1 MVAKIKIF
9 SVIGTRPD
17 IIKMSPLIEL
27 LNHSPRFIHKTIF
40 TSQHKDL
47 GKKKLHEFN
56 LSPEYIIN
64 IKNYNMTIT
73 NLISYLTKEIDLIL
87 LKEQP
92 DYLLVHGDTITALSA
107 TLNKFGKKCKII
119 HIEAGLRTH
128 NINFPYPE
136 EYIRS
141 MIARV
146 ASHHFAPTRQAKQNL
161 IDENIKEN
169 IYVVG
174 NTIADMVKKYNK
186 KRVKKSNQKNI
197 FITSHRREHW
207 DSLPSTLLSLIQNIS
222 KTNKDIKFTI
232 LKHPNPKFKQ
242 YYNKLK
248 LLQNVE
254 VIEDIPYKEMM
265 TILRTSNVI
274 VSDSCG
280 IQEEANILG
289 KPILIPRNETE
300 RPEGVENASG
310 KIVTINLSRIKKE
323 LRILLNSWYKRKKMQ
338 IKSTYLGDGTSS
350 KQIFDILEKL

>member
-1 MVAKIKIF
+1 MNKKLNII
-9 SVIGTRPD
+9 SIIGTRPD
-17 IIKMSPLIEL
+17 IIKMSPLINL
-27 LNHSPRFIHKTIF
+27 FNHSDKFNHKTLF
-40 TSQHKDL
+40 TSQHKIL
-47 GKKKLHEFN
+47 GKKKLREFN
-56 LSPEYIIN
+56 IFPDYTIN

-73 NLISYLTKEIDLIL
+73 NLISYLAKEIDLIL

-92 DYLLVHGDTITALSA
+92 DFILVHGDTITALSA
-107 TLNKFGKKCKII
+107 SLNTFDKKCKIV

-146 ASHHFAPTRQAKQNL
+146 ASYHFAPTQQAKQNL
-161 IDENIKEN
+161 LDENIKDN

-174 NTIADMVKKYNK
+174 NTISDMVKKYNT
-186 KRVKKSNQKNI
+186 KRIAISNQKNV

-207 DSLPSTLLSLIQNIS
+207 DNLPNTLLRLIKKVSQ
-222 KTNKDIKFTI
+222 THKDIKFTI
-232 LKHPNPKFKQ
+232 LKHPNPKFKR

-248 LLQNVE
+248 SLKN
-254 VIEDIPYKEMM
+254 IEIIDDVSYKEMM
-265 TILRTSNVI
+265 TILRTSNII

-300 RPEGVENASG
+300 RPEGIENASG
-310 KIVTINLSRIKKE
+310 KIVTINLSKITKE
-323 LRILLNSWYKRKKMQ
+323 LRILLNSWNKRKKMQ

-350 KQIFDILEKL
+350 KQIFDILKV